1 MAFHDVR
8 FPVKISF
15 GSSGGPERKTD
26 IVEMSTGAEERN
38 SPWLHSRRR
47 YNVAYGIRSM
57 NQIHDVLAFFEAR
70 HGMLHSFRYKDWADY
85 KSCGPDDTI
94 SPTDQVLGTGDGTED
109 KFQLVKRYTSGS
121 QTYVRPITKP
131 VNGTVVVSLDGVNQ
145 PSGWNYD
152 LGTGIVTFDSPPGNG
167 VVVRAGFEFDVPVRF
182 DTDYLAINLAEWR
195 AGQIT
200 DIPLIEVRGE

>member
-70 HGMLHSFRYKDWADY
+70 HGMLNSFRYKDWADY

-121 QTYVRPITKP
+121 QTYVRPI
-131 VNGTVVVSLDGVNQ
+131 
-145 PSGWNYD
+145 
-152 LGTGIVTFDSPPGNG
+152 
-167 VVVRAGFEFDVPVRF
+167 
-182 DTDYLAINLAEWR
+182 
-195 AGQIT
+195 
-200 DIPLIEVRGE
+200 

>member
-1 MAFHDVR
+1 
-8 FPVKISF
+8 
-15 GSSGGPERKTD
+15 
-26 IVEMSTGAEERN
+26 
-38 SPWLHSRRR
+38 RRR

-70 HGMLHSFRYKDWADY
+70 HGMLNSFRYKDWADY

-152 LGTGIVTFDSPPGNG
+152 LGTG
-167 VVVRAGFEFDVPVRF
+167 
-182 DTDYLAINLAEWR
+182 
-195 AGQIT
+195 
-200 DIPLIEVRGE
+200 